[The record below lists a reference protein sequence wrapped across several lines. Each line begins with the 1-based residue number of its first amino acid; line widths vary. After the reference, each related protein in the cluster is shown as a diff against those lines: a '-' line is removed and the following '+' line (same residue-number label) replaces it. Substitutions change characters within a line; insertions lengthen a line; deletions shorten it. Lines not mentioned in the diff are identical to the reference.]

1 MKNSKSMIAALV
13 LATASLGSGAA
24 YAQQDISTP
33 PQALNLVGTSAFFGD
48 SFDIDQANDTFSDQF
63 TFSVTGELPSNL
75 DAIVSSISRSAAV
88 GLDITGLSLYSG
100 AGAQLATGTSM
111 STGAIDVWTVRADN
125 LGVGSYYLQVS
136 GTMVSDTSGAF
147 GGAVMLQPV
156 PEPATYG
163 MMLAGLGMV
172 GFMARRRSP
181 K

>member
-1 MKNSKSMIAALV
+1 MKNSKSLIAAIV

-24 YAQQDISTP
+24 LAADISTP

-48 SFDIDQANDTFSDQF
+48 SFDIDQSADTFSDHF
-63 TFSVTGELPSNL
+63 TFSVTGNLPANL

-88 GLDITGLSLYSG
+88 GLDITGLSLFSG

-111 STGAIDVWTVRADN
+111 STGAIDVWTVTADN
-125 LGVGSYYLQVS
+125 LAVGSYYLQVS
-136 GTMVSDTSGAF
+136 GTMVSNTSGSF

-163 MMLAGLGMV
+163 MMLAGLGLV
-172 GFMARRRSP
+172 GFMARRRTP

>member
-1 MKNSKSMIAALV
+1 MKNSKSLIAAVV

-24 YAQQDISTP
+24 FAQDISTP

-48 SFDIDQANDTFSDQF
+48 SFDIDQADQTFSDQF
-63 TFSVTGELPSNL
+63 TFSVTGDLPSNL

-111 STGAIDVWTVRADN
+111 STGAIDVWTVRADS
-125 LGVGSYYLQVS
+125 LEVGSYYLQVS

-163 MMLAGLGMV
+163 MMLAGLGLV